1 MSHWRPLLIISIE
14 KQLTWQVC
22 DDQELIKG
30 GRRRLICAPWAH
42 LSAISYFNRNQSE
55 RVLKFPCPSQL
66 CSERWP
72 FNRAMLLRL
81 NIHEASCWRS
91 LCSCS
96 PLSVRSRVNSSKTK
110 PPITQSICSSLTHAR
125 GKFPQMMLGGCIN
138 LSAGAILLHLISSWL
153 GSY

>member
-1 MSHWRPLLIISIE
+1 MRGSLVKMSHWRPLLIISIE

-22 DDQELIKG
+22 DEQELIKG

-96 PLSVRSRVNSSKTK
+96 PLSVEPSELEQNKTTNYAIHLFISHTCQRK
-110 PPITQSICSSLTHAR
+110 VPPDDAGGLHKSFSFQLAQSYSI
-125 GKFPQMMLGGCIN
+125 
-138 LSAGAILLHLISSWL
+138 
-153 GSY
+153 